1 MGGYCDYA
9 LFTPSLFPLIP
20 PCTSLSCE
28 LHVAFTPNDSKS
40 IQIMSGIK
48 SYYGLSTEGFGSEE
62 EMLNFLNSEKNAD
75 ASQSGLSNLLIVLK
89 LTVLKNYIWF
99 LFAVLAFSFHIITRD
114 IELLTF
120 SHLQRPLG

>member
-1 MGGYCDYA
+1 
-9 LFTPSLFPLIP
+9 
-20 PCTSLSCE
+20 
-28 LHVAFTPNDSKS
+28 
-40 IQIMSGIK
+40 MSGIK

-62 EMLNFLNSEKNAD
+62 EMLNFLNSEKNAE

-99 LFAVLAFSFHIITRD
+99 LLAVLAFSFHIITRD